1 MLSLLIVK
9 LRPPLITGL
18 IIMNKVYVKTVKAVN
33 EFEQGNRTLSL
44 KHRQILMMVD
54 GKRTNSELANFFS
67 SRNALQMLLD
77 LEKLGFL
84 MSADVA
90 KNQPVNNQSNPTK
103 PTEDSLSIE
112 HLTFIKTF
120 LVEEAQM
127 QLGLMSRE
135 IEKKIVEV
143 QNSDDLKTCIAR
155 WHMAIRDSR
164 NGRTV
169 SDKLME
175 RLTHLLANPPHA
187 LASEMLS

>member
-1 MLSLLIVK
+1 
-9 LRPPLITGL
+9 
-18 IIMNKVYVKTVKAVN
+18 MNKVYVKTVKAVN

-67 SRNALQMLLD
+67 SRNAIQMLLD

-84 MSADVA
+84 MSSDAA
-90 KNQPVNNQSNPTK
+90 KNQPVNNQSDPNNQSNQTK
-103 PTEDSLSIE
+103 PTEDSLSLE

-120 LVEEAQM
+120 LVEEARM